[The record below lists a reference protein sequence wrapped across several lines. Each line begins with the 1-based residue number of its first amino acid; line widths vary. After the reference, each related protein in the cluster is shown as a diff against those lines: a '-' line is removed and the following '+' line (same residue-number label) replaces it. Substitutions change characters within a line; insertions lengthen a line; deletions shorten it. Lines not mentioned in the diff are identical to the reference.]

1 MLKITNIKWNVTD
14 GAEET
19 TPEEDAETL
28 ASLPKE
34 VCIETSDIDPAD
46 YDVKAPYTREDI
58 LKNDELCEEI
68 SDYLSDEYGFCH
80 AGFDVEVPKEQ
91 TYVITVTDTATYAIR
106 TDNPE
111 IAKETAM
118 DWFNERKP
126 SVNVE
131 IDDSEEPETTL

>member
-1 MLKITNIKWNVTD
+1 M
-14 GAEET
+14 
-19 TPEEDAETL
+19 
-28 ASLPKE
+28 
-34 VCIETSDIDPAD
+34 CIETSDIDPAD

-58 LKNDELCEEI
+58 LENDELCEEI
-68 SDYLSDEYGFCH
+68 SDYLSDKYGFCH

-111 IAKETAM
+111 FAKETAM

-126 SVNVE
+126 SIDIE